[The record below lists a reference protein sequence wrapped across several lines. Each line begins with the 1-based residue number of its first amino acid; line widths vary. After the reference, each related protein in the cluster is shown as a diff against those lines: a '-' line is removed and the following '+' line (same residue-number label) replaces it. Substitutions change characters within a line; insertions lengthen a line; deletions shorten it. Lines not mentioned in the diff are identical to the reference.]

1 MIDQETIQRIM
12 DASRIEEVIGDFV
25 SLKKRG
31 SNHIGCCPFHNE
43 KTPSFY
49 VSPSKGIYKCFG
61 CGEAGDVVKFLMKHE
76 HYTYPEALR
85 WLAEKYHIEIREEEL
100 TEEQKERQTER
111 RHHQKE
117 YRPGTGCTHC
127 FYRSRSCRSA
137 QRRPRHPGCSGKI
150 RFRYPEAV

>member
-1 MIDQETIQRIM
+1 MISQETKQRIL
-12 DASRIEEVIGDFV
+12 DATRIEDVIGDFV

-31 SNHIGCCPFHNE
+31 ANHIGCCPFHNE

-85 WLAEKYHIEIREEEL
+85 WLADKYHVDIKEEEL
-100 TEEQKERQTER
+100 SDEERQRHVLRKAQLFCCKADLHIDRAEQRRVHMPRKLRRMQFGQKERR
-111 RHHQKE
+111 
-117 YRPGTGCTHC
+117 
-127 FYRSRSCRSA
+127 A
-137 QRRPRHPGCSGKI
+137 
-150 RFRYPEAV
+150 A